1 MSGGQGGALQT
12 RGEEMG
18 ARRGGRIGPSRD
30 VGALPCPPGTG
41 RALVNGGAC
50 CSIPP
55 NEIRLWERGPER
67 ALPQQQVVRKPAT
80 SKSKRALVFV
90 ALT

>member
-1 MSGGQGGALQT
+1 MPTWDGKGLGQ
-12 RGEEMG
+12 
-18 ARRGGRIGPSRD
+18 RRGLLFD
-30 VGALPCPPGTG
+30 
-41 RALVNGGAC
+41 
-50 CSIPP
+50 PP